1 MPDSLTLE
9 PIYFVLRGLIEMYR
23 EKKVVS
29 MIFNDWGKKGMI
41 GSQEVYVVE
50 KGVTKG

>member
-23 EKKVVS
+23 EKKVVQRFL
-29 MIFNDWGKKGMI
+29 MIGEKKGMI